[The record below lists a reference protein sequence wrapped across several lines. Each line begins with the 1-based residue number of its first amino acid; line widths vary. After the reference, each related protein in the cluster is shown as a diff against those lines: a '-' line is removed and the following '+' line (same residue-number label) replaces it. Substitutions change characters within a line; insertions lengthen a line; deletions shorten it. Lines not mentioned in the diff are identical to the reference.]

1 MDGFVDNRRENRLR
15 YNWPVWFADN
25 FNEMLSQGQMVDV
38 SSNGAAFTC
47 YADKCPYEGQQI
59 TTRFS
64 VPRHGSSDPFDLE
77 NFVRTGKICRIEDAG
92 PFVKRVAIQFA
103 EPLPFK
109 PGEVSE
115 TLALEETTSALETAT
130 QQALAQEVVA
140 HEIEAMQNQIEETP
154 AVETI
159 EI

>member
-1 MDGFVDNRRENRLR
+1 MDGFVDNRKENRLR
-15 YNWPVWFADN
+15 YNWPIWFADN

-38 SSNGAAFTC
+38 SSGGAAFTC
-47 YADKCPYEGQQI
+47 YADKCPYEGQEI

-77 NFVRTGKICRIEDAG
+77 NFVRTGNICRIEDAG
-92 PFVKRVAIQFA
+92 PYVKRVAIQFA

-115 TLALEETTSALETAT
+115 VYTMDESSALETAAKQT
-130 QQALAQEVVA
+130 LEQEVAA
-140 HEIEAMQNQIEETP
+140 HENPAQQNQLEEIT
-154 AVETI
+154 AQETI